1 MELCWM
7 YLRPV
12 LCKTYSMLPTAAVP
26 GSIYYWLQVSV
37 SPRNH
42 TKSEDVSWKKM
53 MLSITYA
60 MASLEPHSA
69 VQQQL

>member
-1 MELCWM
+1 
-7 YLRPV
+7 
-12 LCKTYSMLPTAAVP
+12 MLPTAAVP

-42 TKSEDVSWKKM
+42 TKSEDVTWKKM